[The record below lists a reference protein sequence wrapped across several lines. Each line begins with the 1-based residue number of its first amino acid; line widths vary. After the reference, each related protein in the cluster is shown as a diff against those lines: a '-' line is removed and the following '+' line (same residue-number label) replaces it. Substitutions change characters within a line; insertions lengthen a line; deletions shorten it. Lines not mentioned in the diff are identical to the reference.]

1 MSILKKATFTQ
12 KDCQILSQQ
21 QLYDGFIK
29 IQKLQIQHRAF
40 NHPQP
45 IIIQR
50 ENVHRPHAVG
60 ALLYNHQQQKFLL
73 IEQFRVG
80 AIHDEYSPWQLEII
94 AGVIDENESAEA
106 CIRRECLEEAGCQI
120 DTLQHLFTFYPSAGA
135 CSELFDLYVA
145 QCTIPEQGQVFGVP
159 DEGENILVH
168 IFDYQDIDELLTN
181 GRLRNAPVI
190 MALQWLS
197 QQINTKLS

>member
-1 MSILKKATFTQ
+1 MTILHRATFD
-12 KDCQILSQQ
+12 KEDCQIVSQQ
-21 QLYDGFIK
+21 TLYDGFIK
-29 IQKLQIQHRAF
+29 IQKLNIQHRAF
-40 NHPQP
+40 NSEQP
-45 IIIQR
+45 ILIQR
-50 ENVHRPHAVG
+50 ENIHRPHAVG

-80 AIHDEYSPWQLEII
+80 AVHDAFSPWQLEII
-94 AGVIDENESAEA
+94 AGVIDENESPED

-120 DTLQHLFTFYPSAGA
+120 DELQHLFTFYPSAGA

-145 QCTIPEQGQVFGVP
+145 QCDIPANGQVFGVP

-168 IFDYQDIDELLTN
+168 IFDYQHIDELLSN

-197 QQINTKLS
+197 QQNKSFN